1 MPSLSIPVITI
12 DGPSGSGKGTISQ
25 LLATRLGF
33 HLLDSGALYRLTALA
48 AGRRYVD
55 LHDANKVA
63 DVARNL
69 AVEFATDSGEVV
81 IRLDG
86 DDVTRAI
93 RRESVSMNASI
104 IAAHSAVR
112 EALLSRQRD
121 FQKMPGL
128 VADGRDMG
136 TTVFPDAG
144 LKIFLTAS
152 TEKRAQR
159 RYKQLIDKGESVN
172 LSALLKE
179 VEERDKRD
187 MQRSASPLLEGA
199 DAVEIAGAI
208 KIDST
213 SLSIDQVLTLIL
225 ELVDER
231 RLTITS

>member
-1 MPSLSIPVITI
+1 MPLSSIPVITI

-33 HLLDSGALYRLTALA
+33 HLLDSGALYRLA
-48 AGRRYVD
+48 AVAASRRHID
-55 LHDANKVA
+55 LHDADKVA

-104 IAAHSAVR
+104 IAAQPAVR

-121 FQKMPGL
+121 FRKMPGL

-136 TTVFPDAG
+136 TTVFPNAG

-152 TEKRAQR
+152 TEQRAQR